1 MLTSCSLSLPPSFN
15 SLQTAGKSLL
25 VYQNEK
31 GVWEALAVNTASSE
45 APDSPEPPPQ
55 RVVTACVAS
64 RKASAKLPLVAAG
77 AAILGQEKKLV
88 ISKYG
93 TYF

>member
-45 APDSPEPPPQ
+45 HLTPQ
-55 RVVTACVAS
+55 N
-64 RKASAKLPLVAAG
+64 LPLRG
-77 AAILGQEKKLV
+77 L
-88 ISKYG
+88 
-93 TYF
+93 